1 MSLPGVV
8 VGAAL
13 APLRGASRALDS
25 LERLAEVAERFEA
38 PGGPAERMDDLRDVG
53 RDIAGRRDALMDQ
66 GERLDERGAELL
78 ALGERVLAFGERID
92 ARFAA
97 LDRHMEALDAHFQ
110 RFDAHLRRLLE
121 LADEIEGDLPQ
132 MREAAAAV
140 SDLRDSAEP
149 VAAAAERAERVAQRI
164 PGLRR

>member
-1 MSLPGVV
+1 
-8 VGAAL
+8 
-13 APLRGASRALDS
+13 
-25 LERLAEVAERFEA
+25 
-38 PGGPAERMDDLRDVG
+38 
-53 RDIAGRRDALMDQ
+53 
-66 GERLDERGAELL
+66 
-78 ALGERVLAFGERID
+78 
-92 ARFAA
+92 
-97 LDRHMEALDAHFQ
+97 MEALDAHFQ